1 MSFMRIIEI
10 DPLRRD
16 AKDQVLLLL
25 PMGAIALGIRDA
37 GFSGKLELMALV
49 PEETEVTEARRFE
62 IVLEETPLSPST
74 CSHTFIG
81 YTDAYFVFEVIAN
94 RPEG

>member
-1 MSFMRIIEI
+1 MSLIRIITF
-10 DPLRRD
+10 DPLQRD

-25 PMGAIALGIRDA
+25 PMDAKVIGVRDA

-62 IVLEETPLSPST
+62 IVLEETPLSPAQHG
-74 CSHTFIG
+74 HTFVG

>member
-1 MSFMRIIEI
+1 MSFVRIIVF
-10 DPLRRD
+10 DPLQRD

-25 PMGAIALGIRDA
+25 PVDAKVIGVRDA
-37 GFSGKLELMALV
+37 GFSGKLELLV
-49 PEETEVTEARRFE
+49 LAPKATEITEARRFE
-62 IVLEETPLSPST
+62 IVLEETPLSPSP
-74 CSHTFIG
+74 CSHTFVG

>member
-1 MSFMRIIEI
+1 MSFVRIITF

-25 PMGAIALGIRDA
+25 PVDAKVLGIRDA
-37 GFSGKLELMALV
+37 GFSGKLELMVLV
-49 PEETEVTEARRFE
+49 PEETDITEARRFE
-62 IVLEETPLSPST
+62 IVLEETPLSPAPQG
-74 CSHTFIG
+74 HTFVG

-94 RPEG
+94 QPAG